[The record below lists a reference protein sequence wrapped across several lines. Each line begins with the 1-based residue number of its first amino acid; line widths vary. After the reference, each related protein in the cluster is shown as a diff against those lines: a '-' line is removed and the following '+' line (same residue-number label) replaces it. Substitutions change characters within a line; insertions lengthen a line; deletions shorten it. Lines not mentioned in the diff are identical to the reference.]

1 MCFKTPEEIVKF
13 WFGLDTCSLS
23 DPRLNTIEYIEARMK
38 IWFARADP
46 TFEAVQ
52 SMNAELVTEVSAS
65 NPAMWSDDHNAI
77 VLLAK
82 IILFDQFPRS
92 IWRGT
97 SNAFAFDQ
105 YATNCVIRILEHN
118 LWSQFQPVHRLF
130 IILSLQHSEDMK
142 NQELGAT
149 IIKNINENC
158 LNPDVTNF
166 FINLPGFHTEHYDVM
181 KRFNRFPGRNA
192 AMNREPTKEETE
204 FLNSPECPQ
213 WCKSQRK
220 V

>member
-1 MCFKTPEEIVKF
+1 MRFNRPEEIVQF
-13 WFGLDTCSLS
+13 WFGLDSCDLNDS
-23 DPRLNTIEYIEARMK
+23 RLDTIEYIEDHMK

-46 TFEAVQ
+46 AFEAVQ
-52 SMNAELVTEVSAS
+52 SMNADLVTEVSVSTSAI
-65 NPAMWSDDHNAI
+65 WSDTRNAI

-97 SNAFAFDQ
+97 SNAFAYDHF
-105 YATNCVIRILEHN
+105 ATNCVKHILEHN
-118 LWSQFQPVHRLF
+118 LWAQFQPIHRLF
-130 IILSLQHSEDMK
+130 IILSLQHSEDMT

-158 LNPDVTNF
+158 LNLDVVNF

-181 KRFNRFPGRNA
+181 KRFNRFPGRNE
-192 AMNREPTKEETE
+192 AMNRVSTPEEIG
-204 FLNSPECPQ
+204 FLDSPDCPK

-220 V
+220 